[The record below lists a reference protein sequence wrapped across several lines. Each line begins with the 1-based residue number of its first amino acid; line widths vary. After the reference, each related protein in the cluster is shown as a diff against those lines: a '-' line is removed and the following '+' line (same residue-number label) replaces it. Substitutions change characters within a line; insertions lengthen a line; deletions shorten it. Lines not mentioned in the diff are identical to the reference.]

1 MCSHISVLF
10 FLCQQ
15 RLCNGPIVREKSP
28 KMSQGIHFPEVNLEF
43 ESDSWSDQCRWKNK
57 KKKKKRRR
65 YGIIDGRTDW

>member
-1 MCSHISVLF
+1 
-10 FLCQQ
+10 
-15 RLCNGPIVREKSP
+15 
-28 KMSQGIHFPEVNLEF
+28 MSQGIHFPEVNLEF